1 MLFFHLCE
9 VKKTVLRAAANS
21 SSSYIHSR
29 NMNGSPPTKHTKY
42 EKGGDCMSKE
52 NTAKPKQ
59 GKPSEK
65 NKKPVAPGDIKGK
78 IEIPDTRERRDGPGG
93 N

>member
-1 MLFFHLCE
+1 
-9 VKKTVLRAAANS
+9 
-21 SSSYIHSR
+21 
-29 NMNGSPPTKHTKY
+29 MNGSPPTKHTKY

-78 IEIPDTRERRDGPGG
+78 IELPDTRERRDGPGG

>member
-1 MLFFHLCE
+1 
-9 VKKTVLRAAANS
+9 
-21 SSSYIHSR
+21 
-29 NMNGSPPTKHTKY
+29 
-42 EKGGDCMSKE
+42 MSKE

-78 IEIPDTRERRDGPGG
+78 IEIHDTRERRDGPGG